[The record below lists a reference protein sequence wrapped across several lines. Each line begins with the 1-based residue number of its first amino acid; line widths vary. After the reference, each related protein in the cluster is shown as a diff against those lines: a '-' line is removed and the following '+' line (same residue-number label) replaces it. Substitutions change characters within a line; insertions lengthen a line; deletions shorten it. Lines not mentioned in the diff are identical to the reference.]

1 VLLGGML
8 ACGFAPLQAGAEGRE
23 DAAPPSIA
31 VDASCDAIAGPGKVR
46 CAVHVRP
53 RGGTWRW
60 GDVIVV
66 AAPAFAP
73 PLRTRAG
80 ASDIV
85 RKTEAEVEFALALAA
100 TADGSGALRIR
111 ARAVLCGD
119 AGCRPVSG
127 ETEARVTV
135 GGSQP

>member
-1 VLLGGML
+1 ML
-8 ACGFAPLQAGAEGRE
+8 VGGFAPLEAGAEGRGVR
-23 DAAPPSIA
+23 PTPSIA

-53 RGGTWRW
+53 RGGNWRW
-60 GDVIVV
+60 GDVVVV
-66 AAPAFAP
+66 AAPPFAP

-85 RKTEAEVEFALALAA
+85 RKTDAEVEFALALAA
-100 TADGSGALRIR
+100 TADGSGALRVK

-119 AGCRPVSG
+119 VGCRPVSG
-127 ETEARVTV
+127 ETEAQVIV